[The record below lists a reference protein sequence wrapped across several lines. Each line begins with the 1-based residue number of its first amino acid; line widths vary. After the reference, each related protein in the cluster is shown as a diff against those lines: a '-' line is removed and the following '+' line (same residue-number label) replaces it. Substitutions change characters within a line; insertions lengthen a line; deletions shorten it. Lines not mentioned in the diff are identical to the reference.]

1 MEASKLPGTEFEAMA
16 IRMFKELGENFNSI
30 KKDIKT
36 RKKDKSELTNMKNNL
51 QRFNSRAD
59 KAENQI
65 SYLEHKEAANTQ
77 SEQQKV
83 KNPKK

>member
-51 QRFNSRAD
+51 Q
-59 KAENQI
+59 
-65 SYLEHKEAANTQ
+65 
-77 SEQQKV
+77 
-83 KNPKK
+83 